1 MELIYRFACEHPVW
15 TFLYL
20 FLIVCGMEAVLKA
33 IVALFCY
40 VTQPRNNN
48 KE

>member
-1 MELIYRFACEHPVW
+1 MMELIYRFACEHPVW

-20 FLIVCGMEAVLKA
+20 FLIVCGIEAVLKLV
-33 IVALFCY
+33 VALFCY
-40 VTQPRNNN
+40 VVQPRK